1 MLGGSSIRREAGR
14 YVVVGVLGYGVQLG
28 TFAVLVHALAVPY
41 GIAAV
46 IAGLLALVNNFLLNR
61 HWTFEVAAGSVSR
74 QATSYGVISAVFFAA
89 QLAVLHALVL
99 TGVPKVLA
107 EAVSV
112 VVVVPANFVTQR
124 RIAFRV

>member
-124 RIAFRV
+124 HIAFRV

>member
-107 EAVSV
+107 
-112 VVVVPANFVTQR
+112 
-124 RIAFRV
+124 